1 MRVNGMSAPLN
12 GLQIL
17 TWFLFPY
24 FLIGYTLLTFLPLL
38 PNLSYNLPLAI
49 AIYIAALAAVYNGY
63 IACTVNPI
71 DPLLLANLTAVPQV
85 RSVGGPGKKFCW
97 VCQVHVSTNSQHCRF
112 CDKCVHSFDHHCAW
126 LNTCVGSS
134 NYHGTTFIAI
144 SLVYYGLLFGTV
156 AMIAQLFFFHVNL
169 KRLGI
174 STYDYIIK
182 EARENQKKQREK
194 SEKCKLQREDAR
206 LRSEAGQRLLC
217 GACWVGGEKV
227 PNKGGKAKMAA
238 VGHEEEDD
246 HIDGK
251 EEEEEEGGL
260 EMTAITVKE
269 NEVGL

>member
-1 MRVNGMSAPLN
+1 MSAPLN

-49 AIYIAALAAVYNGY
+49 AVYIAALAAVYNGY

-71 DPLLLANLTAVPQV
+71 DPLLHANLTAVPLV
-85 RSVGGPGKKFCW
+85 RSVGGPTKKFCW
-97 VCQVHVSTNSQHCRF
+97 VCQVHVSKNSQHCRF
-112 CDKCVHSFDHHCAW
+112 CDKCVLQFDHHCAW
-126 LNTCVGSS
+126 LNTCVGEENYREFFACVTLVFLFTAFEFIGQSILIIRWFKEGASS
-134 NYHGTTFIAI
+134 SVRLKAIELYGGTDGTTFITI

-182 EARENQKKQREK
+182 EVRNITPETHARTM
-194 SEKCKLQREDAR
+194 
-206 LRSEAGQRLLC
+206 
-217 GACWVGGEKV
+217 GA
-227 PNKGGKAKMAA
+227 
-238 VGHEEEDD
+238 
-246 HIDGK
+246 
-251 EEEEEEGGL
+251 
-260 EMTAITVKE
+260 
-269 NEVGL
+269 